1 MKDTSTQIISAARCC
16 GHKVSLTLLPALLSL
31 PLMAE
36 VVELKPTPSPA
47 AISAVG
53 KIQQRWPVNWKITD
67 LLPGDESREWK
78 ASMNLQKKPL
88 ASLTLGLRV
97 IHPLP
102 NGKPLRFAN
111 AEQDHH
117 ALGWLSLGPLP

>member
-67 LLPGDESREWK
+67 LLPGDEAREWK
-78 ASMNLQKKPL
+78 ASMNLPKK
-88 ASLTLGLRV
+88 SLSFT
-97 IHPLP
+97 
-102 NGKPLRFAN
+102 N
-111 AEQDHH
+111 AEQDRH
-117 ALGWLSLGPLP
+117 ALGWLSIGPLP